1 MEKIKKELLNCSNTP
16 QITPFVCYTAA
27 KLNNL
32 LEKIKELDYKS
43 FKSVFEY
50 AKKIKLPPDFMEEL
64 KTEYENRGVKNKN
77 PKTFKQAIL

>member
-1 MEKIKKELLNCSNTP
+1 MSEKIEKELLNCSNTP
-16 QITPFVCYTAA
+16 PIMPCVCYAAA

-64 KTEYENRGVKNKN
+64 KNEYENRGH
-77 PKTFKQAIL
+77 